1 MSYYRFTVLLSASVP
16 STKRSEK
23 YNENYTKIKN
33 AQIQIEEAV
42 IGLARNIF
50 QAGGKIIFGGH
61 PSISPLVAMVATEF
75 RLNKEIENMKRN
87 EEQEKPITIF
97 QSRAYDKVIP
107 KETTGLFTLG
117 YSNIVWTDA
126 VDGEEFNPIIQG
138 KPQCEKSLTLM
149 RRQMMEG
156 NVDALVCLGGME
168 GVEQEFEIFREL
180 HSRKPIFLLGSTG
193 GATKI
198 LANEFC
204 NDNFVRVID
213 NIDYQK
219 PIREKIKGVEGDYSE
234 KFDIIPYS
242 FITGLIVKHILDN
255 KHN

>member
-16 STKRSEK
+16 SAKRSEK
-23 YNENYTKIKN
+23 YHENYTKIKN

-50 QAGGKIIFGGH
+50 QARGRIIFGGH

-75 RLNKEIENMKRN
+75 QLNKEIENIKRN

-97 QSRAYDKVIP
+97 QSRAFEKVIP
-107 KETTGLFTLG
+107 DETTGLFTLG

-126 VDGEEFNPIIQG
+126 VNGEEFNPKIQG
-138 KPQCEKSLTLM
+138 KPQCEASLALM
-149 RRQMMEG
+149 RRQMMRG

-168 GVEQEFEIFREL
+168 GVEQEFEMFHEL
-180 HSRKPIFLLGSTG
+180 HMGKPIFLLGSTG

-198 LANEFC
+198 LATEFS
-204 NDNFVRVID
+204 NDNFVKVID
-213 NIDYQK
+213 NIEYKK
-219 PIREKIKGVEGDYSE
+219 PFPEKTKDAEGDHSE

-242 FITGLIVKHILDN
+242 FITGLIVKQILESKN
-255 KHN
+255 N

>member
-23 YNENYTKIKN
+23 YHENYTKIKN

-97 QSRAYDKVIP
+97 QSCAYEKVIP

-117 YSNIVWTDA
+117 YSSIVWTDA
-126 VDGEEFNPIIQG
+126 VDGEVFNPKIQG
-138 KPQCEKSLTLM
+138 KPQCEKSLALM
-149 RRQMMEG
+149 RSQMMKG

-168 GVEQEFEIFREL
+168 GVEQEFEMFREL
-180 HSRKPIFLLGSTG
+180 HRRKPIFLLSSTG

-198 LANEFC
+198 LATEFS

-213 NIDYQK
+213 NIEYQK
-219 PIREKIKGVEGDYSE
+219 PIREKIKGAEGDYSE

-242 FITGLIVKHILDN
+242 FITALIVKQILDN
-255 KHN
+255 KNH